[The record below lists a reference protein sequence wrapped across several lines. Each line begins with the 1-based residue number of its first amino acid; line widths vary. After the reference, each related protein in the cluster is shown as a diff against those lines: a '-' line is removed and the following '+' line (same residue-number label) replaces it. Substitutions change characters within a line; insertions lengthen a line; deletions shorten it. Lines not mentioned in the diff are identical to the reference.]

1 MQRTDTVKAT
11 PCPPGAAEHL
21 RRVRAA
27 HYIRDRYDI
36 PCEPATLAK
45 YACVGGGPPFFK
57 AGRIPIYPRTGLD
70 EWARTR
76 LGALVRSTSET
87 RKPAPVEATAA

>member
-1 MQRTDTVKAT
+1 MEIASQSRPESSEDYF
-11 PCPPGAAEHL
+11 
-21 RRVRAA
+21 RRVGASD
-27 HYIRDRYDI
+27 YIRDRYGI
-36 PCEPATLAK
+36 PCQQATLAK